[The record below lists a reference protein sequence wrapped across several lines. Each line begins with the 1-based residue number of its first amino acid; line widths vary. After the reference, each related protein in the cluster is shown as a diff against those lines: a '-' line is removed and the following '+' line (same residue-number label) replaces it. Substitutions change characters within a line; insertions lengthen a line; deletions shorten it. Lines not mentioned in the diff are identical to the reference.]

1 MAHPIGNLEKIRA
14 LAASARLVAVGGV
27 RARAASQIVFYDS
40 SAEKVERVVDVPSH
54 VLALASSEDT
64 FVAACADGHVRVI
77 SKSDGKIAHDIV
89 AHAGSANAVAVREDS
104 IASVGNDGALRV
116 HSLAGKKKNEWQLST
131 RPLRA
136 VAISPEGDAFAA
148 GGDDGVVRVTWPARK
163 EDALRAMSGHDGG
176 VTCLTF
182 TPSDGRLI
190 SGGEDGSIR
199 IWYLAGDVE
208 ADVRGKDDSGHA
220 GGVTALLFIPAKDE
234 TEIGER
240 FASSGVDGKIRV
252 WRMSERRK
260 PRTLEMGVD
269 GIFALAFAPKK
280 SPAVIG
286 TLFAGGDSRN
296 VFGIPFDLHGAPVA
310 VNGEEKTKYA
320 HAFDVHAEALGASAT
335 ARREAT
341 VKALADLEE
350 PEAVALMIR
359 ALSSDRDPTVRVL
372 AANELASH
380 GRRDARKALR
390 ERLDDDQQT
399 VRTAALAALRVLEQD
414 TPLAPLR
421 AALESKFADVRE
433 SAVTALV
440 GLVAASPLAAGLIAS
455 ALDDE
460 DARVRRASLS
470 ALVATH
476 DAKSVEP
483 LRIAFDRGTA
493 DVRAEALLRGATSKF
508 GGSQAFTP
516 LVGKALDDED
526 ADVRR
531 IAYVVT
537 VLAEPAL
544 VSWLEAKDEAFGRAM
559 LDVYRRIREISLL
572 GERGKTGEPSE
583 AEAKA
588 IRAKLI
594 DHPRDSDGEPDEKQR
609 EPLLSLLA
617 CRTADTS
624 LRGARGLALLGD
636 MRALG
641 ALLTISRDADANLR
655 RESARALAALN
666 DPRAKRRLVWMLN
679 DSDPQVRDAAFQC
692 TQTLEPDPLAL
703 AQAALRGSE
712 EDIRVRGLDVLVKQG
727 KGKEGAEALLGD
739 SLEDESAK
747 VRGEAFRTLW
757 AWHTKE
763 PLGVIDRA
771 LTGRFPDLRMRAVTE
786 LDARAKKEDAPSLER
801 LAKSIGDRDVDV
813 ALAAYEATQKIKGDK
828 DDATHLAAIASTHP
842 RLRARGA
849 KDAAK
854 APLEKVR
861 SALTKLLEDTDATV
875 RTTALESLDKLLPN
889 EPGPLHVGLQSSF
902 LDLRVR
908 AAELLAIRRDEQ
920 LVNPMQALIADKE
933 LLKRQPE
940 IAPLRQR
947 ASVALASLG
956 SPKLLRYFAIDLIK
970 DEDGIVREQ
979 AARGVSN
986 ASRRGEEG
994 YLLDL
999 LGHTEV
1005 AVRSWAA
1012 EGLARLGDARALP
1025 VLTGTLRHEHP
1036 PIRVGAVLSFAALGP
1051 EGYGGMLQGLE
1062 DPSRDVQ
1069 RIVLSIVL
1077 ARDLRAF
1084 RNQEAPELLTSALSS
1099 ERPEVRF
1106 AAARAL
1112 ELRIEPE
1119 LYLEHLANVLMP
1131 EKPEKASDMEK
1142 WPNEET
1148 RYRMMVALAEALA
1161 GDRPEQRYAA
1171 AQALRLRDRP
1181 IDYFREVQRAT
1192 SLRSAT
1198 APWVPETTP
1207 RFTEAH
1213 EPGKGPLQLLRKL
1226 FSSGADV
1233 ASDAK
1238 ETAAPAVAKDEQRR
1252 LRLLAFGA
1260 YVGLLRQATGD
1271 DDAHRVRR
1279 DAVERIVELTNA
1291 KYISI
1296 ASATPALA
1304 RALDDPH
1311 HLVRKAAFSALQ
1323 RVYVGDAETPLT
1335 LALASS
1341 SADVVKAALDDLAAR
1356 GDEAKPRIVRALD
1369 SNVPEARKY
1378 AFELLEKL
1386 SAKGSAE
1393 PLLAALESQH
1403 TDVRIGVL
1411 ERLATSQDRRVA
1423 AALGKALESDHDD
1436 LRLRAAELLATR
1448 KDDRAVDVLQGA
1460 LRSDDEAIAGRAH
1473 AALAKLGS
1481 AAAVRALGARFEDQ
1495 LPDPARLAIVSTLG
1509 ETKSAAAV
1517 DVLITRFADESEA
1530 VRGAAIEAI
1539 VAITGPRTDTKRE
1552 RGAPLLKPR
1561 NHALLFRA
1569 LEAASHARAPSVRLF
1584 AARELDDVQ
1593 ASDAAPAQ
1601 SIEALLTGLFA
1612 DRDRDV
1618 RVAAVTSYARRVE
1631 KRNAPVAPLEDVMR
1645 AGARD
1650 TLLPAAEGLA
1660 GRGVA
1665 ASFRALLLVARAG
1678 EAGDRE
1684 RALLALG
1691 TLGDKRGL
1699 AELEVIASGGTEE
1712 APAELPMQAA
1722 ALEALGRIFTK
1733 LEAEDERERVRD
1745 RIESTVGVTI
1755 PEKAVAALR
1764 ALRWM
1769 GGERARSRLEGA
1781 LVESSS
1787 SEGERKVAAELLG
1800 EIGDVAS
1807 ENALGRALR
1816 DDDADVRFAA
1826 QSALMKLF
1834 PNERTR
1840 VEFLAVE
1847 SSYSDVA
1854 GPAASFLADEGDAAL
1869 LLAKLGALRN
1879 ASLRQRI
1886 RFGLVRRATIPTSD
1900 IVKLLAA
1907 TSVSARADAAWL
1919 VGARAA
1925 NIADADRAA
1934 LSKAL
1939 LDASHKAQTGF
1950 ADAKKKGDSSAKDAE
1965 AEAWVRAAWA
1975 ARSVS
1980 ADAFHAEAKR
1990 LATSDAPIEVRVE
2003 AALACVGDSHLRALM
2018 SDPNLDVRSAAASA
2032 LAGTDVSAIKSTPL
2046 DPVELGRIAREVP
2059 KNGLATDDA
2068 RKVNLALVLGTRH
2081 VKDLAKLAGE
2091 GKGQDRLDAIA
2102 ALAFAPCDDAD
2113 EALRAIAFAKTE
2125 TEEARRVAYKSLRR
2139 MMRIR
2144 VAEKRVAEAK
2154 EKNA

>member
-1 MAHPIGNLEKIRA
+1 MTHPIGNLEKVRA
-14 LAASARLVAVGGV
+14 LATSARLLAVGGV
-27 RARAASQIVFYDS
+27 RARAASQIVLYDV
-40 SAEKVERVVDVPSH
+40 SAEKVERTIELPSH
-54 VLALASSEDT
+54 VLALASSDDA
-64 FVAACADGHVRVI
+64 FIAACADGHVRII
-77 SKSDGKIAHDIV
+77 SKSDGSIARDIA
-89 AHAGSANAVAVREDS
+89 AHTGAATGVFVREDS
-104 IASVGNDGALRV
+104 IATVGSDGALRV
-116 HSLAGKKKNEWQLST
+116 YSLESGRRKHEWNLSP

-148 GGDDGVVRVTWPARK
+148 AGDDGIVRVTWPARK
-163 EDALRAMSGHDGG
+163 EDALRAMPGHDGG
-176 VTCLTF
+176 VTCLAF
-182 TPSDGRLI
+182 TPSDGRLV
-190 SGGEDGSIR
+190 SGGEDGSVR

-240 FASSGVDGKIRV
+240 FASAGVDGKIRV

-260 PRTLEMGVD
+260 PRTLEMGSD
-269 GIFALAFAPKK
+269 ALHALAFAPKK
-280 SPAVIG
+280 SPNVIG
-286 TLFAGGDSRN
+286 TLFAGGDARS
-296 VFGIPFDLHGAPVA
+296 VFGIPFDLHGAPTD
-310 VNGEEKTKYA
+310 EKTKYA
-320 HAFDVHAEALGASAT
+320 HAFDVHAESLTVTAN
-335 ARREAT
+335 ARREAA
-341 VKALADLEE
+341 VKALAELEE
-350 PEAVALMIR
+350 PEATALMIR
-359 ALSSDRDPTVRVL
+359 ALGSDRDPGVRAL
-372 AANELASH
+372 AASELAKH

-390 ERLDDDQQT
+390 ERLDDDQQP
-399 VRTAALAALRVLEQD
+399 VRAAALAALRALEKD
-414 TPLAPLR
+414 APLAPLR
-421 AALESKFADVRE
+421 AALDSKFADVRE
-433 SAVTALV
+433 ATVTALV
-440 GLVAASPLAAGLIAS
+440 PLVPTSPLAAGLIAS
-455 ALDDE
+455 TLDDE
-460 DARVRRASLS
+460 VPQVRRAAVA
-470 ALVATH
+470 ALVAIHPKAT
-476 DAKSVEP
+476 VEP
-483 LRIAFDRGTA
+483 LRIAFDRGSP
-493 DVRAEALLRGATSKF
+493 DVRAEAILRGAAAKLGASN
-508 GGSQAFTP
+508 AFAP
-516 LVGKALDDED
+516 LVGKALDDAD

-537 VLAEPAL
+537 TLAEPAL

-559 LDVYRRIREISLL
+559 HDVQRRVREIID
-572 GERGKTGEPSE
+572 GKSGEPSD
-583 AEAKA
+583 AEAQA
-588 IRAKLI
+588 IRARLV
-594 DHPRDSDGEPDEKQR
+594 DRVAAPSTLDEKQR
-609 EPLLSLLA
+609 EPLLSALA

-641 ALLTISRDADANLR
+641 ALLTISRDADAGLR
-655 RESARALAALN
+655 REAARALAALN

-679 DSDPQVRDAAFQC
+679 DSDPQVRDAAFEC
-692 TQTLEPDPLAL
+692 TKNLEPDALAL
-703 AQAALRGSE
+703 ARAALRGSE
-712 EDIRVRGLDVLVKQG
+712 EDVRVRGLDVLVKQG
-727 KGKEGAEALLGD
+727 KDKEGAEALLGD

-757 AWHTKE
+757 AWHSRD

-786 LDARAKKEDAPSLER
+786 LDTRAKKGDAPSLER
-801 LAKSIGDRDVDV
+801 LAKSIGDRDADV
-813 ALAAYEATQKIKGDK
+813 AQAAYDATLKIKGDT
-828 DDATHLAAIASTHP
+828 DADTHLAAIASTHAK
-842 RLRARGA
+842 LRACGA
-849 KDAAK
+849 KDSAK
-854 APLEKVR
+854 APLDKVR
-861 SALTKLLEDTDATV
+861 SALTKLLEDIDASV
-875 RTTALESLDKLLPN
+875 RTTALESLDKLLPK

-908 AAELLAIRRDEQ
+908 AAELLSIRRDEQ
-920 LVNPMQALIADKE
+920 LTNPMQALIADKE
-933 LLKRQPE
+933 LLKRMPE

-956 SPKLLRYFAIDLIK
+956 SSKLLRYFATELIK
-970 DEDGIVREQ
+970 DDDPIVREQ

-1084 RNQEAPELLTSALSS
+1084 RKEEAPELLTSALSS

-1119 LYLEHLANVLMP
+1119 LYLEHLASVLMP
-1131 EKPEKASDMEK
+1131 DKPEKASDMDK

-1181 IDYFREVQRAT
+1181 LDYFREVQRAT
-1192 SLRSAT
+1192 SLRSAS

-1207 RFTEAH
+1207 RHTEPA
-1213 EPGKGPLQLLRKL
+1213 EPGKGPLQLLRRL
-1226 FSSGADV
+1226 FAGGADAAADASEAVPRV
-1233 ASDAK
+1233 AT
-1238 ETAAPAVAKDEQRR
+1238 EEQRR

-1260 YVGLLRQATGD
+1260 YVGLLRQATGE

-1279 DAVERIVELTNA
+1279 DAVERIVELTVA
-1291 KYISI
+1291 KHISVP
-1296 ASATPALA
+1296 SATPALA

-1323 RVYVGDAETPLT
+1323 RIYALVNDAETPLA
-1335 LALASS
+1335 LALAGSA
-1341 SADVVKAALDDLAAR
+1341 ADVVKAALDDLATR
-1356 GDEAKPRIVRALD
+1356 GDAAKPRIVRALD

-1386 SAKGSAE
+1386 SPKGSAE

-1411 ERLATSQDRRVA
+1411 ERLATSQDPRVA

-1448 KDDRAVDVLQGA
+1448 KDDRAVDVLQVA
-1460 LRSDDEAIAGRAH
+1460 LRSDDEAITARAC
-1473 AALAKLGS
+1473 AAFAKLAS
-1481 AAAVRALGARFEDQ
+1481 PAAVRALGARFEDQ
-1495 LPDPARLAIVSTLG
+1495 LPDAARLAIVSTLAD
-1509 ETKSAAAV
+1509 TKSPEAI
-1517 DVLITRFADESEA
+1517 DVLVTRFADEAEA
-1530 VRGAAIEAI
+1530 VRSAAMNACVAI
-1539 VAITGPRTDTKRE
+1539 VGPRTDTKRE
-1552 RGAPLLKPR
+1552 RGAPPLKPR
-1561 NHALLFRA
+1561 NHALLLRA
-1569 LEAASHARAPSVRLF
+1569 LEGAAHARAPSVRLF
-1584 AARELDDVQ
+1584 AARELDDVD
-1593 ASDAAPAQ
+1593 DATAAQ
-1601 SIEALLTGLFA
+1601 RIEALLTALFA
-1612 DRDRDV
+1612 DRDVQV

-1631 KRNAPVAPLEDVMR
+1631 KKNAPSAPLEDVMR

-1660 GRGVA
+1660 HRGVG

-1699 AELEVIASGGTEE
+1699 AELEIIASGGTEE

-1722 ALEALGRIFTK
+1722 ALEALGRMFAK
-1733 LEAEDERERVRD
+1733 LEAEEERERVRD
-1745 RIESTVGVTI
+1745 RIESTVGTNV
-1755 PEKAVAALR
+1755 PEKATAALR

-1781 LVESSS
+1781 LAESSS
-1787 SEGERKVAAELLG
+1787 SEEERRVAAELLG

-1807 ENALGRALR
+1807 EGVLGRALK
-1816 DDDADVRFAA
+1816 DYDADVRFAA
-1826 QSALMKLF
+1826 QAALMKLF

-1847 SSYSDVA
+1847 SSYSDVS

-1869 LLAKLGALRN
+1869 LLRKLGALSN
-1879 ASLRQRI
+1879 AMLRQRI
-1886 RFGLVRRATIPTSD
+1886 RFGLVRRAAVPVSD
-1900 IVKLLAA
+1900 LVKLLAEPA
-1907 TSVSARADAAWL
+1907 VNARADAAWL
-1919 VGARAA
+1919 AGARTA
-1925 NIADADRAA
+1925 NIADGERAS
-1934 LSKAL
+1934 LGKAL
-1939 LDASHKAQTGF
+1939 VEAVRKAQSGY
-1950 ADAKKKGDSSAKDAE
+1950 ADAKKKGDASAKNSE
-1965 AEAWVRAAWA
+1965 ADAWVRAAWA
-1975 ARSVS
+1975 ARSIDVN
-1980 ADAFHAEAKR
+1980 AFHADAKK
-1990 LATSDAPIEVRVE
+1990 LAVSSEVPDQVRVE
-2003 AALACVGDSHLRALM
+2003 AALACAGDSQLR
-2018 SDPNLDVRSAAASA
+2018 SCIGDPSLEVRAAAASA
-2032 LAGTDVSAIKSTPL
+2032 LAGDDALALKATPL
-2046 DPVELGRIAREVP
+2046 DPVTLGRAASRLP
-2059 KNGLATDDA
+2059 KNAFASSDA
-2068 RKVNLALVLGTRH
+2068 RKVYLASALRTRH
-2081 VKDLAKLAGE
+2081 VADVAKLARD

-2102 ALAFAPCDDAD
+2102 ALGRAPCNEAD
-2113 EALRAIAFAKTE
+2113 EALRALAFSEDE
-2125 TEEARRVAYKSLRR
+2125 TEEVRRASYKSLRR
-2139 MMRIR
+2139 MMRVR
-2144 VAEKRVAEAK
+2144 AAEKRIADAKAQRAEGRS
-2154 EKNA
+2154 